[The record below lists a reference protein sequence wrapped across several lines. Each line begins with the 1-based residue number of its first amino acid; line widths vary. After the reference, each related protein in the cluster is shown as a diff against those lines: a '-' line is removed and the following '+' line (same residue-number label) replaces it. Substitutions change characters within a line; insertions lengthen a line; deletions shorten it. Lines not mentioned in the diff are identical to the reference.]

1 MSSLTLHELID
12 SMSTDEALQQMAAEI
27 KRLFSHLREDARI
40 EFLVGLMGD
49 TSRSKETSLV
59 HL

>member
-1 MSSLTLHELID
+1 MSNLTLEELID
-12 SMSTDEALQQMAAEI
+12 SMSLDEALQQMAAEI
-27 KRLFSHLREDARI
+27 KRLFSHLREDKRI

-49 TSRSKETSLV
+49 ISGSRETSLV